1 VPTVPFAVSFDAP
14 TRRYKPVAG
23 VPSRMTRPPPT
34 LTRRRLVAAAGALTA
49 SLAGCAGGGGGDATP
64 TLTSTSTPTAT
75 PTTALTDPA
84 SVPAD
89 ASCAVCNMMPAKF
102 PDYNAQLTVE
112 AGDRVFFCSSGC
124 LGAYYVDPGHF
135 DSGHE
140 GAAFAGVWVHDH
152 ETKEVIDATSAWF
165 VRETNADRVDD
176 PMQRNPLP
184 FADREAAAA
193 YVAEYDDLSE
203 EDVLR
208 LADFDMELAT
218 FYRGRFFE

>member
-1 VPTVPFAVSFDAP
+1 
-14 TRRYKPVAG
+14 
-23 VPSRMTRPPPT
+23 MTRSTPT
-34 LTRRRLVAAAGALTA
+34 LSRRRLVAAAGALTA
-49 SLAGCAGGGGGDATP
+49 GLAGCAGGDGGGEATP
-64 TLTSTSTPTAT
+64 TPTSTPTAT

-84 SVPAD
+84 PVPAD
-89 ASCAVCNMMPAKF
+89 ASCAVCNMVPANF

-135 DSGHE
+135 EPDHE
-140 GAAFAGVWVHDH
+140 GATFAGVWAHDH

-176 PMQRNPLP
+176 PMRRNPLP
-184 FADREAAAA
+184 FADRADAEA
-193 YVAEYDDLSE
+193 YVADYDDLSE
-203 EDVLR
+203 EDILQ
-208 LADFDMELAT
+208 LSEFDMDLAT